1 MKTIK
6 ITAGSVTGEAVLAN
20 TACAQAIWDILPYS
34 TRAQTWGDEIYFSV
48 PVRKGLDATA
58 REVVDIGDLGYW
70 PEGPAFCIFF
80 GPTPIS
86 KGNEIRPASAVNIV
100 GKLRGDP
107 VSFRAV
113 TAGTVVTMER
123 ISEDA

>member
-6 ITAGSVTGEAVLAN
+6 ITAGSVRGEAVLAD

-34 TRAQTWGDEIYFSV
+34 AHAQIWGDEIYFSV
-48 PVRKGLDATA
+48 PVRSGLDATA
-58 REVVDIGDLGYW
+58 REVVEIGDLGYW

-80 GPTPIS
+80 GPTPTS
-86 KGNEIRPASAVNIV
+86 KGNEIRPASAVNVV
-100 GKLRGDP
+100 GKLSSAP

-113 TAGTVVTMER
+113 ASGSVVTLER
-123 ISEDA
+123 LRDDV

>member
-34 TRAQTWGDEIYFSV
+34 TRAQTWGDEVYFSV
-48 PVRKGLDATA
+48 PVRTGLDASA
-58 REVVDIGDLGYW
+58 REVVEIGDLGYW

-86 KGNEIRPASAVNIV
+86 KGNEIRPASAVNVV
-100 GKLRGDP
+100 GKLSSSP

-113 TAGTVVTMER
+113 TSGSAVTLAR
-123 ISEDA
+123 LREDA